1 MFFWREKWK
10 WFHHIVLTSRIWHQ
24 RLHSYKESLY
34 FTGRSSSVRKS
45 RKKTSWNDFM
55 KFMKYGNL
63 YELCFMN
70 IWNLLG
76 LVNSLFHESFLLWNL
91 FYEISIFIWYLYL
104 IEKSDFGLEFPTNLK
119 DFYRK
124 EDFSKSCLFHEK
136 TQFIGLVN
144 LVSWN
149 SWNLLVLWIKFH
161 ELVKLENFMN
171 FTISWN

>member
-1 MFFWREKWK
+1 
-10 WFHHIVLTSRIWHQ
+10 
-24 RLHSYKESLY
+24 
-34 FTGRSSSVRKS
+34 
-45 RKKTSWNDFM
+45 M

-149 SWNLLVLWIKFH
+149 SL
-161 ELVKLENFMN
+161 KLASFMN
-171 FTISWN
+171 KVSWTCETIQVHEIHYFMKLFHDNFRDFRTLVVIPSLYD